1 VVARGGGVGYNWFVP
16 YCKLFSTI
24 KNTEFIIICIHCNSH
39 SEVHIN
45 STQYKMSKQ
54 SHDDETSS
62 SPDPPSLLCS
72 TASSTTPTTLTTASH
87 DTQQQNEKQIDY
99 QQVVVPQSPLQTN
112 NNVCDD
118 TSYFDKEWVSN
129 TVQSA
134 VTNLFFGV
142 DDNNNISSKSGEN
155 NEGEKLEEGESSVPS
170 SRGVSPINNAN
181 SGNDTPE
188 NNDKERCKSVP
199 PSSTC
204 ESDNIDQPF
213 LLTTKARSISPSFS
227 LFCGQV
233 ESNDSTD
240 SNTIEHNEKNE
251 NQEIDDQQSAA
262 THFDPSDFNSQTWL
276 TAIQETSATIR
287 YSAPG
292 VAALTA
298 VLVVHPLALIGTV
311 ATASAAAGTTALT
324 MWAVGFFHELDKG
337 YQIWSEEFGLL
348 FWEDSDKINN
358 SSSGGLKMICAAPNS
373 IDDTDATSV
382 SSVATALDH
391 ERHKLGEKVVVVKVD
406 EESGKVTPQK
416 KSRKGKLTETDDG
429 ISKPLKKGYGLRRIK
444 SAPISVKS
452 STSKKQHGKQ
462 QSALVSNSKP
472 PSIPTKP
479 KIKKQA
485 STASA
490 SSSTSAN
497 SKLID
502 EHFPPLEICV
512 IQSVELP
519 YLNTTQ
525 QFFDVFFADDAP
537 YSFRDFQ
544 KKRGDVDIV
553 YGKWKDCSSSVG
565 SETEDTLDSIF
576 PPLPPRSSAKQRKQ
590 KFSTLTKSYF
600 GPAYAKASK
609 MQRAT
614 QLANG
619 KILVLE
625 NVTQLSDIPFANRFQ
640 VMERWVLEVVPEEE
654 VSKKSQSTDN
664 NTTLHT
670 ATCKL
675 TVYAEVQMLKS
686 CSWEPQ
692 IRKKASETFTE
703 VVTDWCKSAR
713 KALKATEE
721 QKQKRLRLSKEA
733 TNNTTITKRQ
743 VSPVLLKLDATQTP
757 AVAKQAELFAKHKRN
772 FDQLDQLISIGDLE
786 WCSVEVMHSPRHNSL
801 DKSTTFSTV
810 LEYPSLNEYEIT
822 SSNTGE
828 DEDDNG
834 KSSSPS
840 KARVIMRR
848 KSKKLFKRLSSRVIN
863 KSSQKH

>member
-1 VVARGGGVGYNWFVP
+1 
-16 YCKLFSTI
+16 
-24 KNTEFIIICIHCNSH
+24 
-39 SEVHIN
+39 
-45 STQYKMSKQ
+45 MSKQ

-72 TASSTTPTTLTTASH
+72 PASSTTPTTLTTAS
-87 DTQQQNEKQIDY
+87 DTQQLDKQIDY
-99 QQVVVPQSPLQTN
+99 PQVVVPQSPTN

-142 DDNNNISSKSGEN
+142 DDNNIPSNDDN
-155 NEGEKLEEGESSVPS
+155 DEGEKQLEEGESSVPS
-170 SRGVSPINNAN
+170 SRGVSPDNNAN
-181 SGNDTPE
+181 SDNDNDTPE
-188 NNDKERCKSVP
+188 KNDRERCKSVP
-199 PSSTC
+199 PTS
-204 ESDNIDQPF
+204 ESDIDQPF

-233 ESNDSTD
+233 ESNESTD
-240 SNTIEHNEKNE
+240 NNTIEHNEKNE
-251 NQEIDDQQSAA
+251 NQEIDDQQSTA

-276 TAIQETSATIR
+276 TAIQETSATVR
-287 YSAPG
+287 YSAPAA
-292 VAALTA
+292 AALTA
-298 VLVVHPLALIGTV
+298 VLVVHPLALIGAV

-348 FWEDSDKINN
+348 FWEDSDKNN
-358 SSSGGLKMICAAPNS
+358 NNGGLKMICAEPNS
-373 IDDTDATSV
+373 ITDDTDAMSV
-382 SSVATALDH
+382 SSVATTLDQ

-416 KSRKGKLTETDDG
+416 KSRKSKLTEDVST
-429 ISKPLKKGYGLRRIK
+429 KPLKKGYGLRRIK

-452 STSKKQHGKQ
+452 STSKKQHRKQ
-462 QSALVSNSKP
+462 QSALVSDSKP
-472 PSIPTKP
+472 PSIPIKP
-479 KIKKQA
+479 KVKKQA

-502 EHFPPLEICV
+502 EHFLPLDICV

-553 YGKWKDCSSSVG
+553 YGKWEECN
-565 SETEDTLDSIF
+565 EDTLNSTF
-576 PPLPPRSSAKQRKQ
+576 PPLPPKSSAKQRRQ

-609 MQRAT
+609 IQRAT
-614 QLANG
+614 QLAHG
-619 KILVLE
+619 KVLVLE
-625 NVTQLSDIPFANRFQ
+625 NVTQLSDIPFSDRFQ

-654 VSKKSQSTDN
+654 KPQSTEN
-664 NTTLHT
+664 NITLHT

-675 TVYAEVQMLKS
+675 TVHAEVQMLKS

-692 IRKKASETFTE
+692 IRKKASETFQE
-703 VVTDWCKSAR
+703 VVTEWCKSAT

-721 QKQKRLRLSKEA
+721 QKQRRLRLPKEA
-733 TNNTTITKRQ
+733 TNDTTGTKR
-743 VSPVLLKLDATQTP
+743 VLPPIKSPPTQTP

-786 WCSVEVMHSPRHNSL
+786 WCSVEVMHSPRLNSS
-801 DKSTTFSTV
+801 DKSTAFSTV

-834 KSSSPS
+834 KGSSPS

>member
-1 VVARGGGVGYNWFVP
+1 
-16 YCKLFSTI
+16 
-24 KNTEFIIICIHCNSH
+24 
-39 SEVHIN
+39 
-45 STQYKMSKQ
+45 MSKQ

-72 TASSTTPTTLTTASH
+72 TASSTTPTTLTTAS
-87 DTQQQNEKQIDY
+87 DTQQLNEKQIDY
-99 QQVVVPQSPLQTN
+99 PQVVVPQSPLQTN

-134 VTNLFFGV
+134 VTNLFFG
-142 DDNNNISSKSGEN
+142 DNIPSKN
-155 NEGEKLEEGESSVPS
+155 DKDNEGEKQLEEGESSVPS
-170 SRGVSPINNAN
+170 SRGVSPVND
-181 SGNDTPE
+181 NDTPE
-188 NNDKERCKSVP
+188 NNDRERCKSVP
-199 PSSTC
+199 PS
-204 ESDNIDQPF
+204 SDNIDQPF

-240 SNTIEHNEKNE
+240 SNTIEHNKKND
-251 NQEIDDQQSAA
+251 NNEIDDQQSTA

-298 VLVVHPLALIGTV
+298 VLVVHPLALIGAV

-348 FWEDSDKINN
+348 FWEDSDKNN
-358 SSSGGLKMICAAPNS
+358 SDGELKMICAEPNS
-373 IDDTDATSV
+373 IDNTDAMSV
-382 SSVATALDH
+382 SSVATTLDQ

-416 KSRKGKLTETDDG
+416 KSRKGKLTEDVNT
-429 ISKPLKKGYGLRRIK
+429 KPLKKGYGLRRIK

-452 STSKKQHGKQ
+452 SASKKHHRKQ
-462 QSALVSNSKP
+462 QSALAESKP
-472 PSIPTKP
+472 PSIPIKP
-479 KIKKQA
+479 KVKKQA
-485 STASA
+485 SAAPA

-553 YGKWKDCSSSVG
+553 YGKWEECSN
-565 SETEDTLDSIF
+565 EDRLDLKL
-576 PPLPPRSSAKQRKQ
+576 PPLPPKSSAKQRRQ

-609 MQRAT
+609 IQRAT
-614 QLANG
+614 QLAHG
-619 KILVLE
+619 KVLVLE
-625 NVTQLSDIPFANRFQ
+625 NVTQLSDIPFSDRFQ

-654 VSKKSQSTDN
+654 KSPSTDN
-664 NTTLHT
+664 NTTLQT

-675 TVYAEVQMLKS
+675 TVHAEVQMLKS

-703 VVTDWCKSAR
+703 VVKEWCKSAT

-721 QKQKRLRLSKEA
+721 QKQKRLRLSKEV
-733 TNNTTITKRQ
+733 TNDTTSTKRTA
-743 VSPVLLKLDATQTP
+743 VSPPIKLPPTQTP

-786 WCSVEVMHSPRHNSL
+786 WCSVEVMHSPRLNSS
-801 DKSTTFSTV
+801 DKSTAFSTV

>member
-1 VVARGGGVGYNWFVP
+1 
-16 YCKLFSTI
+16 
-24 KNTEFIIICIHCNSH
+24 
-39 SEVHIN
+39 
-45 STQYKMSKQ
+45 MSKQ
-54 SHDDETSS
+54 SHDGETSS

-72 TASSTTPTTLTTASH
+72 TASSTTPTTLTTTFAS
-87 DTQQQNEKQIDY
+87 DTQQEDEHKYKQQIDY
-99 QQVVVPQSPLQTN
+99 QQVVVPQSPTN

-142 DDNNNISSKSGEN
+142 DDNNIRSN
-155 NEGEKLEEGESSVPS
+155 NELEKQLEEGESSVPS
-170 SRGVSPINNAN
+170 SRGVSPVNNAN
-181 SGNDTPE
+181 SDNDTSE
-188 NNDKERCKSVP
+188 NNNREIRCKSVP
-199 PSSTC
+199 PTS
-204 ESDNIDQPF
+204 ESDIDQPF
-213 LLTTKARSISPSFS
+213 LLSTKARSISPSFS

-233 ESNDSTD
+233 ESNESTD
-240 SNTIEHNEKNE
+240 NTIENNDD
-251 NQEIDDQQSAA
+251 NSEIDDQQSTA

-298 VLVVHPLALIGTV
+298 VLVVHPLALIGAV

-348 FWEDSDKINN
+348 FWEDSDKNN
-358 SSSGGLKMICAAPNS
+358 NNSGGLKMICAEPNS

-382 SSVATALDH
+382 SSVATTLDH

-429 ISKPLKKGYGLRRIK
+429 ITKPLKKGYGLRRIK

-452 STSKKQHGKQ
+452 STSKKQHRKQ
-462 QSALVSNSKP
+462 QSALVSESKP

-544 KKRGDVDIV
+544 KKRGDVDII
-553 YGKWKDCSSSVG
+553 YGKWEECSN
-565 SETEDTLDSIF
+565 EDTLDTTI
-576 PPLPPRSSAKQRKQ
+576 PPLPPKSSAKQRRQ

-609 MQRAT
+609 IQRAT

-619 KILVLE
+619 KVLVLE
-625 NVTQLSDIPFANRFQ
+625 NVTQLSDIPFSDRFQ
-640 VMERWVLEVVPEEE
+640 VMERWVLEVVEEE
-654 VSKKSQSTDN
+654 KSQCTDN
-664 NTTLHT
+664 NIKLHT
-670 ATCKL
+670 TTCKL
-675 TVYAEVQMLKS
+675 TVHAEVQMLKS

-692 IRKKASETFTE
+692 IRKKASETFQE
-703 VVTDWCKSAR
+703 VVKEWCKSAT

-733 TNNTTITKRQ
+733 TNDTTSTKR
-743 VSPVLLKLDATQTP
+743 VAVPPPIKSPPSQTQ
-757 AVAKQAELFAKHKRN
+757 VAKQAELFAKHKRN

-786 WCSVEVMHSPRHNSL
+786 WCSVEVMHSPRLNSS

-834 KSSSPS
+834 IISSPS
-840 KARVIMRR
+840 KARVIMRK
-848 KSKKLFKRLSSRVIN
+848 KSKKLFKRLSSRVVN

>member
-1 VVARGGGVGYNWFVP
+1 
-16 YCKLFSTI
+16 
-24 KNTEFIIICIHCNSH
+24 
-39 SEVHIN
+39 
-45 STQYKMSKQ
+45 MQ

-72 TASSTTPTTLTTASH
+72 TASSTTPTTLTTTSAS
-87 DTQQQNEKQIDY
+87 DTQQLDQQQIDY

-142 DDNNNISSKSGEN
+142 DDNNISSN
-155 NEGEKLEEGESSVPS
+155 NDDNEGEKLEEGESSVPS
-170 SRGVSPINNAN
+170 SRGASPINN
-181 SGNDTPE
+181 SSTDNDTLV
-188 NNDKERCKSVP
+188 NNDREIRCKSVP
-199 PSSTC
+199 PTS

-233 ESNDSTD
+233 ESNESTD
-240 SNTIEHNEKNE
+240 NNTIEHNEKNE
-251 NQEIDDQQSAA
+251 NQEIDDQQSTA

-298 VLVVHPLALIGTV
+298 VLVVHPLALIGAV

-348 FWEDSDKINN
+348 FWEDSDKNN
-358 SSSGGLKMICAAPNS
+358 NSGGLKMICAEPNS

-382 SSVATALDH
+382 SSVATTLDQ
-391 ERHKLGEKVVVVKVD
+391 ERHKLGEKVVIVKVD

-416 KSRKGKLTETDDG
+416 KSRKGKLNDG
-429 ISKPLKKGYGLRRIK
+429 ITKPLKKGYGLRRIK
-444 SAPISVKS
+444 SAPNSVKS
-452 STSKKQHGKQ
+452 STSKKQHRKQ
-462 QSALVSNSKP
+462 QSALVSESKP
-472 PSIPTKP
+472 PSIPIKP
-479 KIKKQA
+479 KVKKQA
-485 STASA
+485 STSA

-497 SKLID
+497 IKLID

-553 YGKWKDCSSSVG
+553 YGKWEECSSSG
-565 SETEDTLDSIF
+565 NSETENTIDLTF
-576 PPLPPRSSAKQRKQ
+576 PPLPPKSSAKQRRQ

-609 MQRAT
+609 IQRAT

-619 KILVLE
+619 KVLVLE
-625 NVTQLSDIPFANRFQ
+625 NVTQLSDIPFSDRFQ

-654 VSKKSQSTDN
+654 KPQSTDN

-675 TVYAEVQMLKS
+675 TVHAEVQMLKS

-703 VVTDWCKSAR
+703 VVTEWCKSAT
-713 KALKATEE
+713 KALKVTEE
-721 QKQKRLRLSKEA
+721 KKQKRLQLSKEA
-733 TNNTTITKRQ
+733 TNDTTSTKRTA
-743 VSPVLLKLDATQTP
+743 VPKLPPTQTP

-786 WCSVEVMHSPRHNSL
+786 WCSVEVMHSPRLNSS

>member
-1 VVARGGGVGYNWFVP
+1 
-16 YCKLFSTI
+16 
-24 KNTEFIIICIHCNSH
+24 
-39 SEVHIN
+39 
-45 STQYKMSKQ
+45 MSKQ

-72 TASSTTPTTLTTASH
+72 TASSTTPTTLTTASN
-87 DTQQQNEKQIDY
+87 TQQLNEKQIDY
-99 QQVVVPQSPLQTN
+99 PQVVVPQSPQTN
-112 NNVCDD
+112 INVCDD

-142 DDNNNISSKSGEN
+142 DDNNIPNNDKD

-170 SRGVSPINNAN
+170 SRGASPINDKSN
-181 SGNDTPE
+181 NDTPE
-188 NNDKERCKSVP
+188 NNNRERCKSVP
-199 PSSTC
+199 PTS
-204 ESDNIDQPF
+204 ESDIDQPF

-233 ESNDSTD
+233 ESNESTD
-240 SNTIEHNEKNE
+240 NTIENNDD
-251 NQEIDDQQSAA
+251 NNEIDDQQSTA

-298 VLVVHPLALIGTV
+298 VLVVHPLALIGAV

-348 FWEDSDKINN
+348 FWEDSDKNNN
-358 SSSGGLKMICAAPNS
+358 SEGLKMICAEPSS

-382 SSVATALDH
+382 SSVATTLDQ
-391 ERHKLGEKVVVVKVD
+391 ERHKLGEKVVVVQVD

-416 KSRKGKLTETDDG
+416 KSRKGKLKETNDG
-429 ISKPLKKGYGLRRIK
+429 ITKPLRKGYGLRRIK

-452 STSKKQHGKQ
+452 STSKKQHRKQ
-462 QSALVSNSKP
+462 QSALVSDSKP
-472 PSIPTKP
+472 PSIPIKP
-479 KIKKQA
+479 KVKKQA

-502 EHFPPLEICV
+502 DHFPPLEICV

-544 KKRGDVDIV
+544 KKRGDIDII
-553 YGKWKDCSSSVG
+553 YGKWEECNN
-565 SETEDTLDSIF
+565 TIDSTF
-576 PPLPPRSSAKQRKQ
+576 PPLPPKSSAKQRRQ

-609 MQRAT
+609 TQRAT
-614 QLANG
+614 QLVNG

-625 NVTQLSDIPFANRFQ
+625 NVTQLSDIPFSDRFQ
-640 VMERWVLEVVPEEE
+640 VMERWILEVVPEEE

-664 NTTLHT
+664 NITLHT

-675 TVYAEVQMLKS
+675 TVHAEVQMLKS

-703 VVTDWCKSAR
+703 VVKEWCKSAT

-721 QKQKRLRLSKEA
+721 QKQKRLQLSKEA
-733 TNNTTITKRQ
+733 TSDTTNTKKRVSS
-743 VSPVLLKLDATQTP
+743 VSPPIKLPPTQTP

-786 WCSVEVMHSPRHNSL
+786 WCSVEVMHSPRHNSS
-801 DKSTTFSTV
+801 DKSTAFSTV

-848 KSKKLFKRLSSRVIN
+848 KSKKLFKRLSSRVVN

>member
-1 VVARGGGVGYNWFVP
+1 
-16 YCKLFSTI
+16 
-24 KNTEFIIICIHCNSH
+24 
-39 SEVHIN
+39 
-45 STQYKMSKQ
+45 MSKQ
-54 SHDDETSS
+54 SHDDEISS

-72 TASSTTPTTLTTASH
+72 TASSTTPTTLTTTS
-87 DTQQQNEKQIDY
+87 DTQQEDEHKQQINY
-99 QQVVVPQSPLQTN
+99 QQVVVPQSPTN

-118 TSYFDKEWVSN
+118 TSYFDKDWVSN

-142 DDNNNISSKSGEN
+142 DDNNISSNNREN
-155 NEGEKLEEGESSVPS
+155 NEGEKQLEEGESSVPS
-170 SRGVSPINNAN
+170 SRGASPIDNKSN
-181 SGNDTPE
+181 NDTPE
-188 NNDKERCKSVP
+188 KNDRERCKSVP
-199 PSSTC
+199 PTS
-204 ESDNIDQPF
+204 ESDIDQPF

-240 SNTIEHNEKNE
+240 SYTIEHNEKNE
-251 NQEIDDQQSAA
+251 NQDIDDQQSTA

-287 YSAPG
+287 YSAPAA
-292 VAALTA
+292 AALTA
-298 VLVVHPLALIGTV
+298 VLVVHPLALIGAV

-348 FWEDSDKINN
+348 FWEDSDKNN
-358 SSSGGLKMICAAPNS
+358 SSGELKMICAEPSS

-382 SSVATALDH
+382 SSVATTLDQ

-416 KSRKGKLTETDDG
+416 KSRKSKLTEDVNT
-429 ISKPLKKGYGLRRIK
+429 KPLKKGYGLRRIK
-444 SAPISVKS
+444 SAPISAKS
-452 STSKKQHGKQ
+452 ASSKKEHRKQ
-462 QSALVSNSKP
+462 QSALVSESKP
-472 PSIPTKP
+472 PSIPIKP
-479 KIKKQA
+479 KVKKQA

-490 SSSTSAN
+490 SSPTSAN

-502 EHFPPLEICV
+502 EHFPSLEICV

-553 YGKWKDCSSSVG
+553 YGKWEECSN
-565 SETEDTLDSIF
+565 EDTIDSVF
-576 PPLPPRSSAKQRKQ
+576 SPLPPKSSAKQRRQ

-609 MQRAT
+609 IQRAT

-619 KILVLE
+619 KVLILE
-625 NVTQLSDIPFANRFQ
+625 NVTQLSDIPFSDRFQ

-654 VSKKSQSTDN
+654 KTQSTDS
-664 NTTLHT
+664 NTAFYT

-675 TVYAEVQMLKS
+675 TVHAEVQMLKS

-703 VVTDWCKSAR
+703 VVKEWCKSAT

-721 QKQKRLRLSKEA
+721 QKQKRLRLSKEV
-733 TNNTTITKRQ
+733 TSVTISTKRTA
-743 VSPVLLKLDATQTP
+743 VSPLITQTP

-786 WCSVEVMHSPRHNSL
+786 WCSVEVMHSPRLNSS
-801 DKSTTFSTV
+801 DKSTAFSTV

-834 KSSSPS
+834 KNSSPS

-863 KSSQKH
+863 KSSEKH

>member
-1 VVARGGGVGYNWFVP
+1 
-16 YCKLFSTI
+16 
-24 KNTEFIIICIHCNSH
+24 
-39 SEVHIN
+39 
-45 STQYKMSKQ
+45 MSKQ
-54 SHDDETSS
+54 SHDDEISS

-72 TASSTTPTTLTTASH
+72 TASSTTPTTLTTASAS

-99 QQVVVPQSPLQTN
+99 QQVVVPQSPTN

-142 DDNNNISSKSGEN
+142 DDNNIPSNYNDKD

-181 SGNDTPE
+181 SCNDTPE
-188 NNDKERCKSVP
+188 NNDRERCKSVP

-240 SNTIEHNEKNE
+240 NNTMENNEKDE
-251 NQEIDDQQSAA
+251 DQEIDDQQSTA

-298 VLVVHPLALIGTV
+298 VLVVHPLALIGAV

-348 FWEDSDKINN
+348 FWEDSDKNN
-358 SSSGGLKMICAAPNS
+358 NDSGGLKMICAEPSS

-382 SSVATALDH
+382 SSVATTLDH

-416 KSRKGKLTETDDG
+416 KSRKGKLKETDV
-429 ISKPLKKGYGLRRIK
+429 STKPLKKGYGLRRIK

-452 STSKKQHGKQ
+452 STSKKQHRKQ
-462 QSALVSNSKP
+462 QSSPVSNSKP
-472 PSIPTKP
+472 PSIPIKP
-479 KIKKQA
+479 KVKKQA

-553 YGKWKDCSSSVG
+553 YGKWEECSN
-565 SETEDTLDSIF
+565 EDTLNLKL
-576 PPLPPRSSAKQRKQ
+576 PPLPPKSSAKQRRQ

-609 MQRAT
+609 IQRAT
-614 QLANG
+614 QLAHG
-619 KILVLE
+619 KVLVLE
-625 NVTQLSDIPFANRFQ
+625 NVTQLSDIPFSDRFQ
-640 VMERWVLEVVPEEE
+640 VMERWILEVVPEEE

-664 NTTLHT
+664 NTTLPT

-675 TVYAEVQMLKS
+675 TVHAEVQMLKS

-703 VVTDWCKSAR
+703 VVTEWCKSAT

-721 QKQKRLRLSKEA
+721 QKQKRLRLSKEV
-733 TNNTTITKRQ
+733 TNDTTNTKKR
-743 VSPVLLKLDATQTP
+743 VSPVSPPIKLPPTQTP

-786 WCSVEVMHSPRHNSL
+786 WCSVEVMHSPRLNSS

-834 KSSSPS
+834 KGSSPS

-863 KSSQKH
+863 KSQKH